1 MTVTRTFRRRIDYQL
16 LRWQAR
22 LDGAWA
28 DRVIP
33 LVAMAGLFLVLAAEA
48 LARARSLETGGEL
61 AAWVQG
67 AWQITTGRTAESTI
81 TGRHLLEPQFAIG
94 FYGIAQL
101 TRVVTPVALLLT
113 VQSAALAAGVPA
125 VWRLARH
132 VCDLRVGAAAAA
144 VVAYGAHP
152 TLHQLNL
159 ADVHPEAMA
168 VPALLWGA
176 YATFKGRWRW
186 AIPLFVVAVSL
197 RSDLGLAVAAIGAGL
212 LFDGRGPGGR
222 RLMVA
227 GVGWTLLAQLLLQ
240 PWVGGDGVVHQAAFA
255 SYGEDM
261 PAVAWGMLTAPWEV
275 AADLV
280 ARENLEVLVGLL
292 APVAFLSVLAPRR
305 LLPFAPI
312 LAIAFLADVPVSGTE
327 GVHHLVAPFVGVF
340 VALPFALEALGR
352 RNIER
357 VTVDRR
363 VLTALVL
370 AALTFFV
377 LDSPSSPYER
387 PWEWGGRD
395 AADAVRLQVA
405 GELSPTARVRAAPSV
420 AAELAERPVIRVVPS
435 DGLPTAD
442 QLTSGVDVV
451 VLDEAVIASWEA
463 DEAEVEEMLDDLV
476 AQGFEE
482 VLSAEGIR
490 VHQRRGS

>member
-22 LDGAWA
+22 LDGSWA

-33 LVAMAGLFLVLAAEA
+33 LVAMAGLFLLLAGEA
-48 LARARSLETGGEL
+48 LARARSLETGADL
-61 AAWVQG
+61 ATWVQG

-81 TGRHLLEPQFAIG
+81 TGRHLLEPQFAVG
-94 FYGIAQL
+94 FYGIAQI
-101 TRVVTPVALLLT
+101 TRVITPVALLLT
-113 VQSAALAAGVPA
+113 LQSAALAAGVPA

-132 VCDLRVGAAAAA
+132 VCDLRVGAAAAS
-144 VVAYGAHP
+144 VIAYGAHP

-176 YATFKGRWRW
+176 FATFKGRWRW

-212 LFDGRGPGGR
+212 LFDGRGVGGR
-222 RLMVA
+222 RLMAA
-227 GVGWTLLAQLLLQ
+227 GIGWTLLAQFLLQ
-240 PWVGGDGVVHQAAFA
+240 PWVGGDGFVHQAAFA
-255 SYGEDM
+255 GYGDDV
-261 PAVAWGMLTAPWEV
+261 PAIAWGMLTAPWEV

-280 ARENLEVLVGLL
+280 ARENLEVFVGLL
-292 APVAFLSVLAPRR
+292 VPVAFLSVLAPRR

-312 LAIAFLADVPVSGTE
+312 LAVVFLADVPVSGSD

-340 VALPFALEALGR
+340 IALPFALEALGR

-363 VLTALVL
+363 ILTALTL

-395 AADAVRLQVA
+395 AADGVRLQVVA
-405 GELSPTARVRAAPSV
+405 ELSPNARVRAAPSI
-420 AAELAERPVIRVVPS
+420 AAELAKRPVIRVVPS
-435 DGLPTAD
+435 GALPTAA
-442 QLTSGVDVV
+442 QLTAGVDVV
-451 VLDEAVIASWEA
+451 VLDEAVIESWDA
-463 DEAEVEEMLDDLV
+463 DEADVEELFEDLV
-476 AQGFEE
+476 GQGFEE
-482 VLSAEGIR
+482 VLAVEGIR
-490 VHQRRGS
+490 VHQRRGP